1 MKKVWG
7 AIKFIGR
14 LFFKPRTTF
23 KGYKITLIC
32 LLEFVLIIDLLLIPF
47 VIFCGVFISFLLLPL
62 KYLLPL
68 GIITI
73 AIPILSIVCIAKSR
87 HSRRQKGFLI
97 LGMALPL
104 LVFLIGWSLY
114 MVSSSFTRYFISP
127 ENIAID
133 SKGNI
138 YATSGSSEYIFKFDP
153 TGKQVLKFGQKDRMP
168 QRIAIDNQGIIYA
181 TELFAKKILK
191 FKTTG
196 EFIEE
201 IPINI
206 EKRILIKDLE
216 VNDKGNI
223 YLLVSQGE
231 QERPRKY
238 KARMPVFNAQGK
250 FLFDIP
256 IDKDRE
262 KVSCWDFSMD
272 SKGNIYLGDLHS
284 YQILVF
290 DSRGQLIKTLGTKD
304 SKSPHYFG
312 APWNIDVDNESNIYI
327 ARSFNLHKGDADFV
341 TKLNSEGKILM
352 TIKGKKV
359 KDWTEYLAPFD
370 IEVDNQGNIYVADL
384 SLNHQIYKFDK
395 EGKQLLSIKPTNIWA
410 RICIKILKEKS
421 KERQASRE
429 SGKTCPTCK

>member
-7 AIKFIGR
+7 SLKFSGR
-14 LFFKPRTTF
+14 LFFKPKTTF
-23 KGYKITLIC
+23 KGYKIALIC
-32 LLEFVLIIDLLLIPF
+32 FLEFILIVDLLLIPV
-47 VIFCGVFISFLLLPL
+47 VIIYGVIPFLLLPL

-73 AIPILSIVCIAKSR
+73 ALPISSIICISKSR

-97 LGMALPL
+97 SGLALPL
-104 LVFLIGWSLY
+104 LVFLIGWSLC
-114 MVSSSFTRYFISP
+114 VIFSSFTRYFMSP

-138 YATSGSSEYIFKFDP
+138 YATSTASEYIFKFDP

-168 QRIAIDNQGIIYA
+168 QRITIDNQGIIYA
-181 TELFAKKILK
+181 TELLEEKILK

-201 IPINI
+201 IPIDI
-206 EKRILIKDLE
+206 EKKILIADLE

-223 YLLVSQGE
+223 YLLVSQR
-231 QERPRKY
+231 EREKY
-238 KARMPVFNAQGK
+238 GKYRDRLPVFNAQGK

-272 SKGNIYLGDLHS
+272 RKGNIYLGDLHS
-284 YQILVF
+284 YQILKF

-304 SKSPHYFG
+304 PKDSHYFG
-312 APWNIDVDNESNIYI
+312 APWDIDVDDEGNIYI
-327 ARSFNLHKGDADFV
+327 ARSFGPRKEGTDFV
-341 TKLNSEGKILM
+341 TKLNSEGKILA
-352 TIKGKKV
+352 TIKGEKV
-359 KDWTEYLAPFD
+359 KDWTEYLAPHD
-370 IEVDNQGNIYVADL
+370 IEVDNQGNIYVADPVF
-384 SLNHQIYKFDK
+384 NHQIYKFDK
-395 EGKQLLSIKPTNIWA
+395 EGKQLPSIRPTNIWA

-421 KERQASRE
+421 KKWQASGK